1 MLMGESGIGTVG
13 PTGEVK
19 GLMVTGF
26 NVVDQ
31 EGGTVGE
38 GAGDG
43 VEGENVGDNSECDS
57 EESGE
62 FRGDGGSA
70 EGG

>member
-1 MLMGESGIGTVG
+1 MIGELEIGTVG

-26 NVVDQ
+26 NVMDQ

-43 VEGENVGDNSECDS
+43 VEGEDAGDDGECDG
-57 EESGE
+57 EEGGE

>member
-1 MLMGESGIGTVG
+1 MSIGESGIGTVG

-38 GAGDG
+38 RAGDG
-43 VEGENVGDNSECDS
+43 VEGQNVGDNGECD
-57 EESGE
+57 E
-62 FRGDGGSA
+62 
-70 EGG
+70 EGGVSGGWRFS

>member
-1 MLMGESGIGTVG
+1 
-13 PTGEVK
+13 
-19 GLMVTGF
+19 MVTGF

>member
-1 MLMGESGIGTVG
+1 MSIGESGMGTVG

-38 GAGDG
+38 GAGGG
-43 VEGENVGDNSECDS
+43 VEGEDAGDNGECDG
-57 EESGE
+57 EEGGE
-62 FRGDGGSA
+62 FWGDGGSA

>member
-1 MLMGESGIGTVG
+1 MSIGESGIGPVG

-26 NVVDQ
+26 DVVDQ

-43 VEGENVGDNSECDS
+43 VEGEDVGDNGECD
-57 EESGE
+57 GE
-62 FRGDGGSA
+62 
-70 EGG
+70 